1 MAAGEWDRGYNL
13 RAWLHFV
20 RDGVVAMSLLKSA
33 LLLHRLISNFFTK
46 FDDGINNRFRSWRRI
61 GQINIHRINLA
72 MPQTTV
78 GELALNILPVIG
90 QVPIAITDLGAGIC
104 S

>member
-1 MAAGEWDRGYNL
+1 
-13 RAWLHFV
+13 
-20 RDGVVAMSLLKSA
+20 
-33 LLLHRLISNFFTK
+33 
-46 FDDGINNRFRSWRRI
+46 
-61 GQINIHRINLA
+61 

-90 QVPIAITDLGAGIC
+90 QVPIAITYLGAGIC